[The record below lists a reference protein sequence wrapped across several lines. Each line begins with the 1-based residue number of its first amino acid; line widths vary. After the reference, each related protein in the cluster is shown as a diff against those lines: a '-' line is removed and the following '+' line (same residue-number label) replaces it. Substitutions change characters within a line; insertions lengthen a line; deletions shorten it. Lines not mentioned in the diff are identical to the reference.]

1 MVSISGLSFAFPK
14 NKVFQEEIKAI
25 GRRLFS
31 SKINFEKIAKV
42 YDNSGVK
49 TRFLVEELSWYIKEH
64 NWSERNFL
72 FKKNALCL
80 LKQSVSETFEKT
92 KTKPEEIGGIV
103 FVNSTGIAT
112 PTIDAEIFNL
122 FNFKNETLRLPI
134 FGYGCAGGVLGL
146 NRAVEIFKNIKKPI
160 LVCNVELCSLTFRPQ
175 IFSKENIV
183 STALF
188 GDGSTS
194 YLVGDDGNCEVING
208 MEYTWKNSLSLM
220 GWGVENDGL
229 SVIFDKTI
237 PEFITKELPIVL
249 SNFKMNNFNGYVLH
263 SGGMKII
270 DAYKQIFKNHET
282 IQESQRILSNFGNVS
297 SVSVL
302 LVLKEMLRKGYA
314 GSFLMSALGP
324 GFTAGLC
331 KLKFSYYD

>member
-1 MVSISGLSFAFPK
+1 MISISGLSFSFPK

-31 SKINFEKIAKV
+31 SKINFEKISKV

-80 LKQSVSETFEKT
+80 LKQSISETIEKT
-92 KTKPEEIGGIV
+92 KTQPEKVGGIV

-122 FNFKNETLRLPI
+122 FNFNNETIRLPI

-270 DAYKQIFKNHET
+270 DAYKKIFKNHET

>member
-1 MVSISGLSFAFPK
+1 MVRISGLSFAFPK

-49 TRFLVEELSWYIKEH
+49 TRFLVEELGWYIKEH

-72 FKKNALCL
+72 FKKNVVSL
-80 LKQSVSETFEKT
+80 LKQSVSETIEKT
-92 KTKPEEIGGIV
+92 NTQPEKIGGIV
-103 FVNSTGIAT
+103 FVNSTGVAT

-122 FNFKNETLRLPI
+122 FNFKNEITRLPI

-183 STALF
+183 SSALF
-188 GDGSTS
+188 GDGSIS
-194 YLVGDDGNCEVING
+194 YLVGDNGNCEVNNS

-220 GWGVENDGL
+220 GWGIENDGL

-237 PEFITKELPIVL
+237 PEFIIKELPIVL
-249 SNFKMNNFNGYVLH
+249 SNYKMNNLDGYVLH

-270 DAYKQIFKNHET
+270 EAYKKIFKNNET

-302 LVLKEMLRKGYA
+302 LVLKEMLKKKYVGN
-314 GSFLMSALGP
+314 FLMSALGP

-331 KLKFSYYD
+331 KLKFSHND

>member
-1 MVSISGLSFAFPK
+1 MISISGLSCAFPK
-14 NKVFQEEIKAI
+14 NKVFQEEIKAV

-31 SKINFEKIAKV
+31 SKTNFEKIAKV
-42 YDNSGVK
+42 YDNSGVR
-49 TRFLVEELSWYIKEH
+49 TRFLVEELGWYMNAH

-80 LKQSVSETFEKT
+80 LKKSISDTIEKT
-92 KTKPEEIGGIV
+92 NVKPEEVGGIV

-122 FNFKNETLRLPI
+122 FNFKNEIIRLPI
-134 FGYGCAGGVLGL
+134 FGYGCSGGVLGL
-146 NRAVEIFKNIKKPI
+146 NRAVEIFKNNKKPI
-160 LVCNVELCSLTFRPQ
+160 LVCNIELCSLTFRPQ

-183 STALF
+183 SSALF
-188 GDGSTS
+188 GDGAIS
-194 YLVGDDGNCEVING
+194 YLVSEDGNCEVING

-220 GWGVENDGL
+220 GWGVENDSL

-237 PEFITKELPIVL
+237 PEFIAKELPIVL
-249 SNFKMNNFNGYVLH
+249 SNFKMNNLDGYVLH

-270 DAYKQIFKNHET
+270 EAYKKIFKNNET
-282 IQESQRILSNFGNVS
+282 IQESQRILSNYGNVS

-302 LVLKEMLRKGYA
+302 LVLKEILKKNYKGN
-314 GSFLMSALGP
+314 FLMSALGP

-331 KLKFSYYD
+331 SLKIS

>member
-1 MVSISGLSFAFPK
+1 MVSISGLSSAFPK
-14 NKVFQEEIKAI
+14 NKVFQEEIKAV

-31 SKINFEKIAKV
+31 SKTNFEKIAKV

-49 TRFLVEELSWYIKEH
+49 TRFLVEELGWYINEH

-80 LKQSVSETFEKT
+80 LKKSISDTIEKT
-92 KTKPEEIGGIV
+92 NVKPEEVGGIV

-122 FNFKNETLRLPI
+122 FNFKNEIIRLPI
-134 FGYGCAGGVLGL
+134 FGYGCSGGVLGL
-146 NRAVEIFKNIKKPI
+146 NRAVEIFKNKKKPI
-160 LVCNVELCSLTFRPQ
+160 LVCNVELCSLTFRSQ

-183 STALF
+183 SSALF
-188 GDGSTS
+188 GDGAIS
-194 YLVGDDGNCEVING
+194 YLVSDDGNCDVNNT

-237 PEFITKELPIVL
+237 PEFIVKELPILLNKFRMKEVD
-249 SNFKMNNFNGYVLH
+249 GYVLH

-270 DAYKQIFKNHET
+270 EAYKKILKNNET
-282 IQESQRILSNFGNVS
+282 VQESQRVLSNFGNVS

-302 LVLKEMLRKGYA
+302 LVLKEILKKNYKGN
-314 GSFLMSALGP
+314 FLMSALGP

-331 KLKFSYYD
+331 SLKIS

>member
-1 MVSISGLSFAFPK
+1 MIAINGLNYSFPK

-31 SKINFEKIAKV
+31 SKINFDKIEKV

-49 TRFLVEELSWYIKEH
+49 TRFLVEELNWYMTEH
-64 NWSERNFL
+64 NWSERNLL
-72 FKKNALCL
+72 FKKNALNL
-80 LKQSVSETFEKT
+80 LKESIEGSIQKT
-92 KTKPEEIGGIV
+92 DIKPEQIGGIV

-122 FNFKNETLRLPI
+122 FNFTNEIIRLPI

-146 NRAVEIFKNIKKPI
+146 NRAVEIFKSLKKPI
-160 LVCNVELCSLTFRPQ
+160 LVCNIELCSLTFRPQ

-183 STALF
+183 SSALF
-188 GDGSTS
+188 GDGAFS
-194 YLVGDDGNCEVING
+194 YLVCDNGDCEVIDT

-229 SVIFDKTI
+229 SVIFDKVI
-237 PEFITKELPIVL
+237 PDFIIKELPTLL
-249 SNFKMNNFNGYVLH
+249 SNFQINKLDGYILH

-270 DAYKQIFKNHET
+270 EAYKKIFKNDVT
-282 IQESQRILSNFGNVS
+282 IQESQRVLGNYGNVS

-302 LVLKEMLRKGYA
+302 LVLNEILKKNFKGI
-314 GSFLMSALGP
+314 FLMSALGP

-331 KLKFSYYD
+331 KLKISKND

>member
-72 FKKNALCL
+72 FKKNALYL
-80 LKQSVSETFEKT
+80 LKQSISETIEKT
-92 KTKPEEIGGIV
+92 KTQPEDIGGIV

-122 FNFKNETLRLPI
+122 FNFKNETIRLPI

-183 STALF
+183 SSALF

-194 YLVGDDGNCEVING
+194 YLVGGDGNCEVVNG

-270 DAYKQIFKNHET
+270 DAYKKIFKNHET
-282 IQESQRILSNFGNVS
+282 IQESQKILSNFGNVS

>member
-1 MVSISGLSFAFPK
+1 MVRISGLSFAFPK

-80 LKQSVSETFEKT
+80 LKQSISETIEKT
-92 KTKPEEIGGIV
+92 KTQPEKVGGIV

-122 FNFKNETLRLPI
+122 FNFNNETIRLPI

-183 STALF
+183 SSALF
-188 GDGSTS
+188 GDGSIS
-194 YLVGDDGNCEVING
+194 YLVGEDGN
-208 MEYTWKNSLSLM
+208 WK
-220 GWGVENDGL
+220 
-229 SVIFDKTI
+229 
-237 PEFITKELPIVL
+237 
-249 SNFKMNNFNGYVLH
+249 
-263 SGGMKII
+263 
-270 DAYKQIFKNHET
+270 
-282 IQESQRILSNFGNVS
+282 
-297 SVSVL
+297 
-302 LVLKEMLRKGYA
+302 
-314 GSFLMSALGP
+314 
-324 GFTAGLC
+324 
-331 KLKFSYYD
+331 